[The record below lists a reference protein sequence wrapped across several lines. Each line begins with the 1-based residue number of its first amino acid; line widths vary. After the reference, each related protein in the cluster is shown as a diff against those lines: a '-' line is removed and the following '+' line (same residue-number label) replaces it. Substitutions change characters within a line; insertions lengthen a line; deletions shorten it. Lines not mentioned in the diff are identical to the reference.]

1 MAVTVR
7 RARSSA
13 SVTSSTLGAR
23 LVARPWN
30 TDTGLLGFSNDWR
43 KQYMRALPTTCWAL
57 GFALWALGVGCWVL
71 GVGC

>member
-43 KQYMRALPTTCWAL
+43 KQYMRALPTTC
-57 GFALWALGVGCWVL
+57 
-71 GVGC
+71 